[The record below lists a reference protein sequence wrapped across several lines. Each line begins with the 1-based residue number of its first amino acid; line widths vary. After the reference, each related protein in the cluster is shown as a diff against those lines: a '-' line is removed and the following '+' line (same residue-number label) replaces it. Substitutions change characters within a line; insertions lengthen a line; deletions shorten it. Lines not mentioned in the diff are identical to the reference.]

1 MMEDKL
7 LVVVAPCIPPY
18 MVRDISLQG
27 EAKRHFPGLDLS
39 PEGVADEVVRAHNA
53 GANVVHL
60 HVWDEQGQPTTDLA
74 AFQRTIRLIRD
85 RCDIIIEGST
95 GGVNQL
101 SPAERSVSLQA
112 DIEMAS
118 LNSGSVNYDKGVYVN
133 SPDDI
138 AYWAQ
143 EMHRRRIKPNM
154 AIFEVGMVA
163 NSMELARKG
172 WIEPPFLFSF
182 VLGQQG
188 AMPAT
193 PKNLLFLSETIP
205 RGSLWGVAGHGRCDL
220 QMSALAMNMGGHARA
235 GFEDNPYYRPGELA
249 TSNAQLI
256 ERLVRL
262 ARELGRSIATP
273 AEARTILGLERL
285 LPAKGGEATPSP
297 TSVNFVHPEA
307 GATPSSDEAGGR

>member
-1 MMEDKL
+1 MEDKL
-7 LVVVAPCIPPY
+7 LVTVAPCIPPY
-18 MVRDISLQG
+18 VARDI
-27 EAKRHFPGLDLS
+27 PGLDLA
-39 PEGVADEVVRAHNA
+39 PESIADEVVRAYNA

-60 HVWDEQGQPTTDLA
+60 HVWDERGQPTVELS
-74 AFQRTIRLIRD
+74 AFERTIHLIRD

-95 GGVNQL
+95 GGMNEL

-118 LNSGSVNYDKGVYVN
+118 LNPGSVNYDQGVYVN

-143 EMHRRRIKPNM
+143 EMHRRRIKPDIV
-154 AIFEVGMVA
+154 IFEVGMIA
-163 NSMELARKG
+163 NSLELAEKG

-193 PKNLLFLSETIP
+193 PRNLLFLSETVP
-205 RGSLWGVAGHGRCDL
+205 AGSLWCIAGHGGHDL
-220 QMSALAMNMGGHARA
+220 RMSALAMNMGGHVRA
-235 GFEDNPYYRPGELA
+235 GFEDNAYYSPGELA
-249 TSNAQLI
+249 KSNAQLI

-262 ARELGRSIATP
+262 AHEVGRSIATP
-273 AEARTILGLERL
+273 AEARKLLGLKR
-285 LPAKGGEATPSP
+285 
-297 TSVNFVHPEA
+297 
-307 GATPSSDEAGGR
+307 